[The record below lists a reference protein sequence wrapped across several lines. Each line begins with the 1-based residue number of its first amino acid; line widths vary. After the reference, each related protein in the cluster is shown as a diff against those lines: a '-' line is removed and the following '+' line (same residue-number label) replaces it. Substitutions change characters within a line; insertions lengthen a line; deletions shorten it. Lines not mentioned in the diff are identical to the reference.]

1 MQIYRVHH
9 TPEIQTCSLRNKLW
23 SSLQRLLPDGCR
35 AMNHELLIC
44 RTIKQ
49 TFIELGKVFTIY
61 LLVFILIASGALKL
75 LKANQIWTIN
85 CGVGGLPV

>member
-1 MQIYRVHH
+1 MQMYRVHH
-9 TPEIQTCSLRNKLW
+9 TPEIQTCSLHNKLW

-49 TFIELGKVFTIY
+49 TFIELGKIFTIY

-85 CGVGGLPV
+85 CGVGGLLV